1 MRSQQGVHAALCS
14 FRLRTYGRAVQAAP
28 DRRQALRESRETL
41 LLVSFVC
48 RYKRNEQHDSLRHTG
63 GWLASHTCSATLWVS
78 NPNMFYKVL
87 RKDRSV
93 A

>member
-1 MRSQQGVHAALCS
+1 MGEQFKRLRTAGKLFERAERPCCS
-14 FRLRTYGRAVQAAP
+14 FRLFVVTN
-28 DRRQALRESRETL
+28 ET
-41 LLVSFVC
+41 SNTIRC
-48 RYKRNEQHDSLRHTG
+48 DTG

>member
-48 RYKRNEQHDSLRHTG
+48 RYKRNEQHDSLRHRG
-63 GWLASHTCSATLWVS
+63 MASQPHVFCDPVGI
-78 NPNMFYKVL
+78 
-87 RKDRSV
+87 
-93 A
+93 